1 MLRHAA
7 IIKTLLRFLFS
18 HGMGHKPLYYFERT
32 GKERKGKREKVTPEF
47 GEFMVL
53 HIQLTMSLFC

>member
-1 MLRHAA
+1 MLRHDA

-18 HGMGHKPLYYFERT
+18 HGMGHKPLYYFERI

-47 GEFMVL
+47 GEY
-53 HIQLTMSLFC
+53 